1 MVDCNIVAMKRR
13 QRNFENPIA
22 KRNVSQSQFRN
33 TKNINKFTKLLFKIE
48 NGKLTEDNVK
58 LNENGAYS
66 LVICKK
72 SLAAAAL
79 AL

>member
-1 MVDCNIVAMKRR
+1 MAKKNS
-13 QRNFENPIA
+13 ENPIA
-22 KRNVSQSQFRN
+22 KRNVSQSQFWN

-66 LVICKK
+66 LVIRKK